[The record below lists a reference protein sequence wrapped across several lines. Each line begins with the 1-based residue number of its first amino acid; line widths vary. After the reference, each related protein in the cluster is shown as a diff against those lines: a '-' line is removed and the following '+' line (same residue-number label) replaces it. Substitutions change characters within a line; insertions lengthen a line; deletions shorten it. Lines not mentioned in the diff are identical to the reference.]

1 MLIYVLFINML
12 IDVLFIN
19 MLIYV
24 LFINMLIYVL
34 FVYIFL
40 CFFSLFICLLLISLF
55 VQWFIYLFIRGLF
68 NDADSSSDYCFSR
81 SLWQL
86 LIHYKNTMLDIF
98 HCLRYI
104 WYTRCFGSWI
114 YFQNVVYIKYT
125 SDNAQH
131 IVPFKL
137 NYIACNDKMINELE
151 MIWKEAVVA

>member
-1 MLIYVLFINML
+1 
-12 IDVLFIN
+12 

-34 FVYIFL
+34 FVYVFL

-55 VQWFIYLFIRGLF
+55 VQWFIYLF

-81 SLWQL
+81 SLWQW

-98 HCLRYI
+98 HCLKYI
-104 WYTRCFGSWI
+104 WYIRCIGSWI
-114 YFQNVVYIKYT
+114 YFQNVVCIKYT

-137 NYIACNDKMINELE
+137 NYIAFNDKIINELE
-151 MIWKEAVVA
+151 MIWREAVVA